1 MKKSLL
7 ALALSVAAV
16 SGAHASWFSGVP
28 TSGDSSIGNGEL
40 VLVAWDDVAKTS
52 YAQDLGIRFDDL
64 KAGTVNTSI
73 ALNSA
78 LFSQAFSGNTSNV
91 QWVLG
96 AASNHWSNADQSA
109 YETLNFGLFS
119 SGRATSVPGQ
129 TDGQSQLDITQGYF
143 QTYGALPALMGGAMQ
158 TGTVTDNGAIATTAG
173 AANYLYSGWAQNY
186 VLGLPGGMGVSS
198 AVGQTTNLWF
208 FGFADNEL
216 QSPITEIRGTAT
228 LANGSLTIAQSTT
241 PTVPVPAAAWL
252 MGSAL
257 LGLGGVARSR
267 KNA

>member
-40 VLVAWDDVAKTS
+40 LLVAWDDVAKTS

-78 LFSQAFSGNTSNV
+78 LFSQAFGANTSNV
-91 QWVLG
+91 QWVL
-96 AASNHWSNADQSA
+96 ASASNHWSNADQTA
-109 YETLNFGLFS
+109 YETLNFGLFA
-119 SGRATSVPGQ
+119 SGRATSIPAI
-129 TDGQSQLDITQGYF
+129 TDGQSQLDLTQGRF
-143 QTYGALPALMGGAMQ
+143 QTMSSLPALMGGVMQ
-158 TGTVTDNGAIATTAG
+158 TGTVADNGAIATAAG
-173 AANYLYSGWAQNY
+173 AQNYLYSNWGINY
-186 VLGLPGGMGVSS
+186 VGALPGNMQVAS
-198 AVGQTTNLWF
+198 AIGQTTNLWF

-216 QSPITEIRGTAT
+216 LNPITETRGTAT
-228 LANGSLTIAQSTT
+228 LVNGSLTIAQSTT

-257 LGLGGVARSR
+257 VGLGGIARSR

>member
-16 SGAHASWFSGVP
+16 SGAQASWYSGNP
-28 TSGDSSIGNGEL
+28 TSGNWNTGNGEL

-64 KAGTVNTSI
+64 KAGGISTSI
-73 ALNSA
+73 ALDSA
-78 LFSQAFSGNTSNV
+78 LFSQAFGGNTSNV
-91 QWVLG
+91 RWVLG
-96 AASNHWSNADQSA
+96 AASNHWANVDQTA
-109 YETLNFGLFS
+109 YETLNFGMFS
-119 SGRATSVPGQ
+119 SGRATSIVGQ
-129 TDGQSQLDITQGYF
+129 TDGQSQLDGVQAYF
-143 QTYGALPALMGGAMQ
+143 QTYAVLPALMGGAMQ
-158 TGTVTDNGAIATTAG
+158 AGTPSDNGAIATASG
-173 AANYLYSGWAQNY
+173 AANYLYSGWAENY
-186 VLGLPGGMGVSS
+186 MLLFPNGMQVASS
-198 AVGQTTNLWF
+198 VGQTTNLWF

-228 LANGSLTIAQSTT
+228 LANGSLTIAQST
-241 PTVPVPAAAWL
+241 PEVPVPAAAWL

-257 LGLGGVARSR
+257 VGLGGIARSR